1 MQKMKGSSATR
12 SAWAK
17 SVRLVFAF
25 LAGIAIAP
33 SILQAEATS
42 DILAT
47 VGEKS
52 ISEADI
58 ANQIKAQM
66 MRLDNQ
72 LYSLKKK
79 AIDTIINNHLM
90 AEEAKKRG
98 ITRQQLTKQEVTD
111 KVTAV
116 TDAEITA
123 YYKKNKARL
132 RGKRQ
137 EEVQDQIKQ
146 ALQIKKQ
153 QQQQQAF
160 SATLRKTATIDI
172 KIKPPVVDVPIAGAP
187 AKGPQN
193 APITLVEFS
202 DFQ

>member
-1 MQKMKGSSATR
+1 MKGNIVHR
-12 SAWAK
+12 SAYTK
-17 SVRLVFAF
+17 SVGLVFAF
-25 LAGIAIAP
+25 LAGISFAP

-42 DILAT
+42 NILAT

-72 LYSLKKK
+72 VYSLKKK
-79 AIDTIINNHLM
+79 AIYTIINNHLM

-111 KVTAV
+111 KIVAA
-116 TDAEITA
+116 TDAEVTA
-123 YYKKNKARL
+123 YYNKNKARL
-132 RGKRQ
+132 RGKKQ
-137 EEVQDQIKQ
+137 EEVQDQIEQTLKNQ
-146 ALQIKKQ
+146 KQ

-160 SATLRKTATIDI
+160 TAALRKTATIDI

-187 AKGPQN
+187 AKGPEN

>member
-1 MQKMKGSSATR
+1 MKR
-12 SAWAK
+12 SACTK
-17 SVRLVFAF
+17 SVGFVFAF
-25 LAGIAIAP
+25 LAGISFAP

-42 DILAT
+42 NILAT

-72 LYSLKKK
+72 VYSLKKK

-111 KVTAV
+111 KIVAA
-116 TDAEITA
+116 TDAEVTA
-123 YYKKNKARL
+123 YYNKNKARL
-132 RGKRQ
+132 RGKKQ
-137 EEVQDQIKQ
+137 EEVQDQIEQTLKNQ
-146 ALQIKKQ
+146 KQ

-160 SATLRKTATIDI
+160 TAALRKTATIDI

-187 AKGPQN
+187 AKGPEN

>member
-1 MQKMKGSSATR
+1 MKR
-12 SAWAK
+12 SACTK
-17 SVRLVFAF
+17 GVGLVFAF
-25 LAGIAIAP
+25 LAGISFAP

-42 DILAT
+42 NILAT

-72 LYSLKKK
+72 VYSLKKK

-90 AEEAKKRG
+90 AEEAKNRG
-98 ITRQQLTKQEVTD
+98 ITRQQLIKQEVTD
-111 KVTAV
+111 KIVAP
-116 TDAEITA
+116 TDAEVTA
-123 YYKKNKARL
+123 YYNKNKARL
-132 RGKRQ
+132 RGKKQ

-146 ALQIKKQ
+146 TLKKQKQ
-153 QQQQQAF
+153 QQQRQVLTA
-160 SATLRKTATIDI
+160 ALRKTARIDI
-172 KIKPPVVDVPIAGAP
+172 KIKPPVVDVSIAGAP
-187 AKGPQN
+187 TKGPEN

>member
-1 MQKMKGSSATR
+1 MKR
-12 SAWAK
+12 SACAK
-17 SVRLVFAF
+17 SVGLVFAF
-25 LAGIAIAP
+25 LAGISFAP

-42 DILAT
+42 NILAT

-72 LYSLKKK
+72 VYSLKKK

-98 ITRQQLTKQEVTD
+98 ITRQQLIKQEVTD
-111 KVTAV
+111 KIVTP
-116 TDAEITA
+116 TDAEVAA
-123 YYKKNKARL
+123 YYNKNKARL
-132 RGKRQ
+132 RGKKQ

-146 ALQIKKQ
+146 TLKKQKQ
-153 QQQQQAF
+153 QQQRQVFTA
-160 SATLRKTATIDI
+160 ALRKTARIDI
-172 KIKPPVVDVPIAGAP
+172 KIKPPVVDVSIAGAP
-187 AKGPQN
+187 TKGPEN

>member
-1 MQKMKGSSATR
+1 MKNVGF
-12 SAWAK
+12 
-17 SVRLVFAF
+17 VFTF
-25 LAGIAIAP
+25 LAGIAVAP

-42 DILAT
+42 DVLAT

-58 ANQIKAQM
+58 ANQIKGQM
-66 MRLDNQ
+66 LRLDNQ
-72 LYSLKKK
+72 IYTLKKQ

-98 ITRQQLTKQEVTD
+98 VTRQQLTKQEVTD
-111 KVTAV
+111 KVAAV
-116 TDAEITA
+116 TDAEVTA
-123 YYKKNKARL
+123 YYNKNKARL
-132 RGKRQ
+132 RGKKL

-146 ALQIKKQ
+146 SLQNQKQ
-153 QQQQQAF
+153 QQRQQAF
-160 SATLRKTATIDI
+160 TAKLRKTATIDM
-172 KIKPPVVDVPIAGAP
+172 KISPPVVDVPIAGAP
-187 AKGPQN
+187 AKGPEN